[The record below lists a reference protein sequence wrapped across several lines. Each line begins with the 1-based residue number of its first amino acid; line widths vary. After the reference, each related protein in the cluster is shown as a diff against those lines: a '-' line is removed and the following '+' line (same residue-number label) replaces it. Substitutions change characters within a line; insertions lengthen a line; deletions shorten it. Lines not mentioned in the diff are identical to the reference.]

1 MNPATL
7 EFYLPLIIRN
17 NKQMSSNNP
26 ATTTTSD
33 ATSGSAIP
41 GKDVGGGAGVH
52 SREKTWLDQDARFRR
67 SLPDQ
72 TYVKRVAYRG
82 VLMRVCAHLQ
92 ILDGVTIIA
101 KERKKA
107 EMLLQGL
114 ENV

>member
-7 EFYLPLIIRN
+7 AFYLPLMIRVRSGN
-17 NKQMSSNNP
+17 PTAAPSS
-26 ATTTTSD
+26 A
-33 ATSGSAIP
+33 SGSADSVS
-41 GKDVGGGAGVH
+41 GGSGGAK
-52 SREKTWLDQDARFRR
+52 EKNWAEQDTRFRR
-67 SLPDQ
+67 SLPDA
-72 TYVKRVAYRG
+72 TYVKRMAYRG

-92 ILDGVTIIA
+92 TLDGVTILA